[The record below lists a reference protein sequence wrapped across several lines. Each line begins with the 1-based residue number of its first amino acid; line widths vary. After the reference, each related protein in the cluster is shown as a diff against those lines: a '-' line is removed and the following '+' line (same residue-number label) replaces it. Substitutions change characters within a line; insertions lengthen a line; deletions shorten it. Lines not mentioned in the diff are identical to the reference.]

1 MNLSA
6 VIVTMI
12 ASVVIPAITALLTKA
27 TASVGI
33 KQAVTGLLSAVSG
46 LLAVSTQI
54 DGTAVISKPAVVLAI
69 GTFLSAQAAYW
80 GLWRPHELNAKV
92 APAAGLG

>member
-6 VIVTMI
+6 TLVALVG
-12 ASVVIPAITALLTKA
+12 SLVIPAITALLTKA

-33 KQAVTGLLSAVSG
+33 KQAVTALLSAVSG
-46 LLAVSTQI
+46 LLAVSTQL

-92 APAAGLG
+92 APTAGLG